1 MPTFNL
7 CFLYKYTPKS
17 KERHQDQGAAKHL
30 GNQRAVI
37 IAVKR
42 NTGGRNS
49 NEAIVELLAA
59 IKRVVLG
66 DGLPQQRWRWA
77 ASGDPLG
84 LLVTLLY
91 ARVAGGRCPARGL
104 YDPPTALGLSLGV

>member
-7 CFLYKYTPKS
+7 CFLYKYTPS
-17 KERHQDQGAAKHL
+17 PGAVK
-30 GNQRAVI
+30 RAVI

-49 NEAIVELLAA
+49 KEAIVELLAA

-91 ARVAGGRCPARGL
+91 AREAAGRCPARGL